1 VIYWLARVW
10 SNPNARYFEKGMNRR
25 YATTTTPKMIRLIDI
40 NKCKRVLV
48 NTLL

>member
-1 VIYWLARVW
+1 MARVW
-10 SNPNARYFEKGMNRR
+10 SNPNASYFIGKGMNRR
-25 YATTTTPKMIRLIDI
+25 YATTTTPKMIRIIDI